1 MSQFISPEL
10 VSKLTDASERIR
22 RVTEEL
28 EQSVVAVEEFLGT
41 LNLGIPA
48 AVWIEQPDAPYRLT
62 FGPSSDK
69 PDAVWR
75 LRLERIKPG
84 SATEEPNSVQVDA
97 AWDLREAPQKL
108 LMASAAAVPN
118 LVESIAAVATGEA
131 ERIESALLKLRGPSD
146 EITIVDK
153 NMREKLDR
161 DFLDMY
167 AKRMTEESGRRD
179 TTAAAK

>member
-10 VSKLTDASERIR
+10 VSKLTEASGRIR

-28 EQSVVAVEEFLGT
+28 EQSVVAVEEFLGS
-41 LNLGIPA
+41 LDLGIHA

-62 FGPSSDK
+62 FSPLSDK
-69 PDAVWR
+69 ADAVWK

-84 SATEEPNSVQVDA
+84 STSENPDSVQVDTS
-97 AWDLREAPQKL
+97 WILSEAPQKL

-118 LVESIAAVATGEA
+118 LVESIAAAASSEA
-131 ERIESALLKLRGPSD
+131 ERIEGALERLRGPSD

-153 NMREKLDR
+153 KMREKLDR

-167 AKRMTEESGRRD
+167 AKRMNEESGRPER
-179 TTAAAK
+179 AVVAE

>member
-10 VSKLTDASERIR
+10 VSKLSEASERIR

-28 EQSVVAVEEFLGT
+28 EQSAVAVEEFLGT
-41 LNLGIPA
+41 LSLGIPA

-62 FGPSSDK
+62 FGPSSDN
-69 PDAVWR
+69 PDSAWK

-84 SATEEPNSVQVDA
+84 STTEQPDSVKVDMS
-97 AWDLREAPQKL
+97 WNLSEAPQKL
-108 LMASAAAVPN
+108 LMASASAIPN
-118 LVESIAAVATGEA
+118 LVESIASVAAGEA
-131 ERIESALLKLRGPSD
+131 ERIEQALEKLRGPSD

-167 AKRMTEESGRRD
+167 AKRMGEESARGAA
-179 TTAAAK
+179 AAAK